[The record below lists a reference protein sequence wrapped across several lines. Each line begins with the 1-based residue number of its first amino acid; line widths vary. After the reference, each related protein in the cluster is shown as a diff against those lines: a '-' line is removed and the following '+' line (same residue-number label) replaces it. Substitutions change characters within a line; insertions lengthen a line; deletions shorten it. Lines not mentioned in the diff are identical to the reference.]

1 MSIFLIQMIF
11 FQSRV
16 KSGQVNPILAKKL
29 FVKKENRNFVSEL
42 VEPLLVPILLNV
54 NGLEGNL
61 KAKQGKTYTYDDWF
75 QKLNTLSRFTSPSS
89 SNASSQR
96 GQ

>member
-1 MSIFLIQMIF
+1 MSVFLIQMIF

-16 KSGQVNPILAKKL
+16 KGSQVNPILAKKL
-29 FVKKENRNFVSEL
+29 FIEVENWNFISEL

-61 KAKQGKTYTYDDWF
+61 NEQG
-75 QKLNTLSRFTSPSS
+75 QNI
-89 SNASSQR
+89 QI
-96 GQ
+96 

>member
-1 MSIFLIQMIF
+1 MSIFQLIF

-16 KSGQVNPILAKKL
+16 KGSQVNPILAKKL
-29 FVKKENRNFVSEL
+29 FVEVENWNFISEL

-61 KAKQGKTYTYDDWF
+61 IAQGKYTIDNWF
-75 QKLNTLSRFTSPSS
+75 
-89 SNASSQR
+89 
-96 GQ
+96 

>member
-16 KSGQVNPILAKKL
+16 KGSQVNPILAKKL
-29 FVKKENRNFVSEL
+29 FVEVENWNFISEL

-54 NGLEGNL
+54 NSLKGDL
-61 KAKQGKTYTYDDWF
+61 KAKKGKTHI
-75 QKLNTLSRFTSPSS
+75 
-89 SNASSQR
+89 
-96 GQ
+96 

>member
-1 MSIFLIQMIF
+1 MIF

-16 KSGQVNPILAKKL
+16 KSGQVNHILAKKL
-29 FVKKENRNFVSEL
+29 FVKKENWNFISEL

-61 KAKQGKTYTYDDWF
+61 NEQGQNKHIVMIGS
-75 QKLNTLSRFTSPSS
+75 KS
-89 SNASSQR
+89 
-96 GQ
+96 

>member
-54 NGLEGNL
+54 NSLKGNL
-61 KAKQGKTYTYDDWF
+61 KAQG
-75 QKLNTLSRFTSPSS
+75 QNI
-89 SNASSQR
+89 QI
-96 GQ
+96 

>member
-16 KSGQVNPILAKKL
+16 KSGQVDPILAKKL
-29 FVKKENRNFVSEL
+29 FVEEENWNFVSEL

-61 KAKQGKTYTYDDWF
+61 IAQGKIY
-75 QKLNTLSRFTSPSS
+75 NR
-89 SNASSQR
+89 
-96 GQ
+96 

>member
-11 FQSRV
+11 FQRRV

-54 NGLEGNL
+54 NSLKGNL
-61 KAKQGKTYTYDDWF
+61 KA
-75 QKLNTLSRFTSPSS
+75 NI
-89 SNASSQR
+89 AR
-96 GQ
+96 GTTDPGY

>member
-16 KSGQVNPILAKKL
+16 KSGQVDPILAKKL
-29 FVKKENRNFVSEL
+29 FIEEENWNFVSEL

-54 NGLEGNL
+54 NSLKGNL
-61 KAKQGKTYTYDDWF
+61 KAKKGKTYIMIGS
-75 QKLNTLSRFTSPSS
+75 KS
-89 SNASSQR
+89 
-96 GQ
+96 